1 MIRYVILIV
10 YTMIYFMDLHFL
22 DNDML
27 WMVWSLSCYFEY
39 IWILTHDDIN
49 RVSVI
54 LHTKLGEKITR
65 DKIIQ
70 YETDKIGYTLLNGK
84 VEIIDNDE
92 VEAITYRI
100 NHLLLKGNDEK
111 KRVTCKLRS
120 GKLVEF
126 QNYRLVND
134 TWVKFIKDK
143 NRTRDVLM
151 VKIKDTESIVE
162 EKY

>member
-1 MIRYVILIV
+1 
-10 YTMIYFMDLHFL
+10 MDLHFL

>member
-1 MIRYVILIV
+1 
-10 YTMIYFMDLHFL
+10 MDLHFL

-134 TWVKFIKDK
+134 TWVKLIKDK